1 MTDDALVR
9 VDCHVHSYRSG
20 DSRTSLDQIETA
32 AVEAGLD
39 FVCITDHGTIEGADE
54 ARESFSQLEVIV
66 GQECRTWA
74 GEIIGLFLTERIPGN
89 LQPEAV
95 IEAIRGQGG
104 LVYLPHPCCP
114 MHNGLRDDFIERLL
128 PEIDIVEI
136 HNGKVGEA
144 GNRRARELAVASSK
158 AQGAGSDAHYAEF
171 VGKAYVEVP
180 AFDDP
185 AGFLRALRSPDAGIT
200 RGTYSHSDAT
210 WPTGGP

>member
-1 MTDDALVR
+1 MTDDRLVR

-20 DSRTSLDQIETA
+20 DSRTSLEQIETA
-32 AVEAGLD
+32 ALEAGID
-39 FVCITDHGTIEGADE
+39 FVCITDHGTIEGAEE
-54 ARESFSQLEVIV
+54 AKESFSQLEVII

-95 IEAIRGQGG
+95 VEAVRAQGG

-128 PEIDIVEI
+128 PGIDIVEA
-136 HNGKVGEA
+136 HNGKALPE
-144 GNRRARELAVASSK
+144 GNRQARELAVSSGK

-171 VGKAYVEVP
+171 VGKAYVGIP
-180 AFDDP
+180 NFDG
-185 AGFLRALRSPDAGIT
+185 AASFIESLRSPEARIE
-200 RGTYSHSDAT
+200 RGTYSYADL
-210 WPTGGP
+210 PDKR